1 MWKLK
6 IAFFSISTLALLTCI
21 FSTSVQAA
29 GLPQLDIA
37 TFPSQLIWLA
47 ITFAALFILMS
58 RISLPQISQVLEERQ
73 HKIDENLKKAVSF
86 KEEAEIAAE
95 TYTKAQAEVREEA
108 YAIIIETHNRITD
121 DMAMKQAEL
130 AEELEAEIKAAEEG
144 IIDAKGIAMAVIADL
159 ATEVALN
166 TTEKISGEA
175 LNKKDINK
183 VITNILEER
192 Q

>member
-6 IAFFSISTLALLTCI
+6 IAFSSISILTLLTCF
-21 FSTSVQAA
+21 FSTSAQAA

-37 TFPSQLIWLA
+37 TFPSQLIWLV

-58 RISLPQISQVLEERQ
+58 RVSLPQISQVLEERQ

-86 KEEAEIAAE
+86 KEEAEGAAAA
-95 TYTKAQAEVREEA
+95 YTKVQADARAEA
-108 YAIIIETHNRITD
+108 YSVILETHNQITD
-121 DMAMKQAEL
+121 NMATKQSEL
-130 AEELEAEIKAAEEG
+130 SEELEADIEAAEKR
-144 IIDAKGIAMAVIADL
+144 IIDAKEIARAGIDDI

-166 TTEKISGEA
+166 VIEKIFGEA
-175 LNKKDINK
+175 LNKKDVSKAIAN
-183 VITNILEER
+183 VLEER

>member
-6 IAFFSISTLALLTCI
+6 IAILSISILALLTCI

-29 GLPQLDIA
+29 GLPQLDIT
-37 TFPSQLIWLA
+37 TFPSQLIWLV
-47 ITFAALFILMS
+47 ITFAALFMMMS
-58 RISLPQISQVLEERQ
+58 RISLPRISQVLEERQ
-73 HKIDENLKKAVSF
+73 HKIDDNLKKAVSF

-95 TYTKAQAEVREEA
+95 AYTKAQAEVREEA
-108 YAIIIETHNRITD
+108 HAIIMETHTQITD
-121 DMAMKQAEL
+121 NMATKQAEL
-130 AEELEAEIKAAEEG
+130 AEELEAEIKAAEG
-144 IIDAKGIAMAVIADL
+144 NIIDAKVIAMAVIADV
-159 ATEVALN
+159 ATEVALS

-175 LNKKDINK
+175 LNKKDISK